1 MGKNK
6 HITNKVAAQIVMYRD
21 VGWKQ
26 NAIAEKL
33 NIYQS
38 VVSRTVKRYRHS
50 KTFSQLK
57 KTDRPRVTSERT
69 DNLIKRIVTKQ
80 PTSSQIYFEL
90 PLTSSVSCRTIRR
103 RLHDEFD
110 LKSYRPNRMIL
121 TQKRNYAKL
130 LATAVDLQGYYRNI
144 KDWVNTCEWIKLE
157 NGGYRHFVTRTNLSI
172 NFTHLN
178 VVIIFLF

>member
-6 HITNKVAAQIVMYRD
+6 NITNKVAAQIVTYRD

-33 NIYQS
+33 NIHQS

-50 KTFSQLK
+50 KTFSPLK
-57 KTDRPRVTSERT
+57 KLVDPELPLERT

-80 PTSSQIYFEL
+80 TTAPSSQISSEL

-103 RLHDEFD
+103 RLHD
-110 LKSYRPNRMIL
+110 
-121 TQKRNYAKL
+121 
-130 LATAVDLQGYYRNI
+130 
-144 KDWVNTCEWIKLE
+144 
-157 NGGYRHFVTRTNLSI
+157 
-172 NFTHLN
+172 
-178 VVIIFLF
+178 